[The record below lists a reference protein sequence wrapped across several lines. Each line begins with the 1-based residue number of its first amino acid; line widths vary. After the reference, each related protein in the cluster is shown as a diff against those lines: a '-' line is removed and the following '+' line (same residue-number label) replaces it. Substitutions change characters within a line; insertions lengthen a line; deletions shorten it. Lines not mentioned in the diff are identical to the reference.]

1 MYSGKVQTLSVQ
13 LTLDLLSLPLLSR
26 ALLLNLVLVPAPLPA
41 ESYKTVPHL
50 SPRPRLPGR
59 KMALR
64 KPTTGNLVQLTLPNL
79 TLLVRDLSF
88 PLYELPSQTL
98 TYGVS

>member
-1 MYSGKVQTLSVQ
+1 
-13 LTLDLLSLPLLSR
+13 
-26 ALLLNLVLVPAPLPA
+26 
-41 ESYKTVPHL
+41 
-50 SPRPRLPGR
+50 
-59 KMALR
+59 MALR
-64 KPTTGNLVQLTLPNL
+64 KPMTGNLVQLTLPNP

>member
-1 MYSGKVQTLSVQ
+1 M
-13 LTLDLLSLPLLSR
+13 
-26 ALLLNLVLVPAPLPA
+26 LVPFSPSA
-41 ESYKTVPHL
+41 ESYKPAPHL

-64 KPTTGNLVQLTLPNL
+64 KPMTGNLVQLTLPNP

-88 PLYELPSQTL
+88 PLYELLSQTL